1 MPCRG
6 VRGATTA
13 KSNCRDAILAATREL
28 LTRVVQLNGIEAE
41 DVASAIFTTTR
52 DLNAEFPALAAR
64 QFGWL
69 EVPLLCSHEIEV
81 SGALAQCIRV
91 LIFWN
96 TEKLQGDVQHVYV
109 RGAGS
114 LRPDMK

>member
-1 MPCRG
+1 
-6 VRGATTA
+6 
-13 KSNCRDAILAATREL
+13 
-28 LTRVVQLNGIEAE
+28 VVQLNGIEAE

-81 SGALAQCIRV
+81 PGALAQCIRI

-109 RGAGS
+109 RGAES